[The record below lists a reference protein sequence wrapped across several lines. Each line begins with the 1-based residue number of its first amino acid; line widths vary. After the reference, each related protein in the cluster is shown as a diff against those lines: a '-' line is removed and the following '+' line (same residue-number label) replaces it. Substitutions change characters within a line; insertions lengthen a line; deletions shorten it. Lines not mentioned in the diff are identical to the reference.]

1 MLQRLLYPWH
11 LPPYGITNTESFDWN
26 PKNLEPQSFT
36 LPEPVKGLVEG
47 VQWEWMF
54 DFSCAVA
61 RQLSQVGVTL
71 ADNPPANGAVFI
83 ANDQNRVSPQASAHA
98 YLMTLA
104 QRSAIEMVG
113 LMRESAPQESAGHS
127 CPEITGVAFFA
138 ECAAKRGT
146 GARLSETLQ
155 ILAQEVT
162 ARCNAEAG
170 GDVRIQ
176 FSHTRPTQAKSPIAN
191 CGTLPV
197 AGYRIRYSGCETDQV
212 LQALADAIQSLPP
225 PQRVAKRAD
234 IMVLSNLWC
243 RSAV

>member
-26 PKNLEPQSFT
+26 PKQLEPQSQM

-61 RQLSQVGVTL
+61 RQLTQVGVSL
-71 ADNPPANGAVFI
+71 AEKDSANGAVFI
-83 ANDQNRVSPQASAHA
+83 ANDTQNVSARASAHA

-113 LMRESAPQESAGHS
+113 LMRDSAACEAPISAS
-127 CPEITGVAFFA
+127 PEITGVAFFA

-146 GARLSETLQ
+146 GARLSETLRT
-155 ILAQEVT
+155 LAQEVT

-170 GDVRIQ
+170 GGARIQ
-176 FSHTRPTQAKSPIAN
+176 FSHTRPTQARSPITDA
-191 CGTLPV
+191 GTLPV
-197 AGYRIRYSGCETDQV
+197 SGYRIRYSGCETDQV
-212 LQALADAIQSLPP
+212 LQALADAIQALPP
-225 PQRVAKRAD
+225 PHRVANRSD
-234 IMVLSNLWC
+234 VMVLSNLWC
-243 RSAV
+243 RTTV